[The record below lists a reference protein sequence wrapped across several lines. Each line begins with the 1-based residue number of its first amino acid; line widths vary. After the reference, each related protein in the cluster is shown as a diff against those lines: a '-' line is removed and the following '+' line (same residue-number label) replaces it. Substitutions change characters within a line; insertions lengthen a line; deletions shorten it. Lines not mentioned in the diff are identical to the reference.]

1 MIANYEMYEEFV
13 NEITRKV
20 PLIKTDQLALMLSNY
35 FKQPLE
41 TIDPVMLALYRNTA
55 IIMTADGWSMTVGEY
70 IKLTGD
76 RFLQRRN
83 SEEMEEDEL
92 ERFPNMDDVCSK
104 INKPLSKAMWL
115 VADMLPDSKNFMLAS
130 SPWAVVFETE
140 ATEEKPTLLYQITY
154 IGKGH
159 EITGTEML
167 KVLPKIP
174 SNKVKRVLRRI
185 CILEDESYAFRVP
198 YVGFSHIV
206 VIDHSRVNH
215 FRVIDHRVGDEK
227 WKDDPYH
234 A

>member
-115 VADMLPDSKNFMLAS
+115 VAEMLPDSKNFILAS

-140 ATEEKPTLLYQITY
+140 ATEEKPALLYQITY

-185 CILEDESYAFRVP
+185 CIL
-198 YVGFSHIV
+198 
-206 VIDHSRVNH
+206 
-215 FRVIDHRVGDEK
+215 
-227 WKDDPYH
+227 
-234 A
+234 